1 MSGMILDGDLFCV
14 CSSLCPSDETIDHSG
29 SYDDIDMDIIDNP
42 EVIALTV
49 LEQPTGTL
57 ITGAGTDSRALRT
70 TGGSAGSATN
80 IFPPSNTA
88 GGSAGAGQSVDC
100 AASGRADGAT
110 ANIAGK
116 EDPPQE

>member
-1 MSGMILDGDLFCV
+1 MILDGDFCF
-14 CSSLCPSDETIDHSG
+14 CSSTCPSDDEIDHSG
-29 SYDDIDMDIIDNP
+29 SYDDIEDIMENP